1 MSGPTT
7 VSVSPLC
14 VLDVTLRFYPDSDC
28 ASSYKVK
35 WTNGTSECATSK
47 GGHRFDDM
55 EAMDVQMMKL
65 KRNKACFPA
74 GSLRLSR

>member
-14 VLDVTLRFYPDSDC
+14 VVDVTLRFYPDSDC

-47 GGHRFDDM
+47 ECHRFDDM
-55 EAMDVQMMKL
+55 ETMEKQMIKL
-65 KRNKACFPA
+65 KQNKDCFPP
-74 GSLRLSR
+74 GSLK

>member
-14 VLDVTLRFYPDSDC
+14 VLDVTLRFDPVSGC
-28 ASSYKVK
+28 VSYHKVK

-47 GGHRFDDM
+47 ECHRFDDM
-55 EAMDVQMMKL
+55 ETMEEQMRKL
-65 KRNKACFPA
+65 KQNKDCFPP
-74 GSLRLSR
+74 GSLK